1 MNTTNGKM
9 AIQSRQKL
17 ADALFIIMQQYN
29 FKEITIT
36 QIAQEA
42 KLSRKTFYRLY
53 NNKEE
58 ILDDFFQNLF
68 ESFIKR
74 VKDEDIHHYWDAV
87 QVYFDFWEEKRE
99 FLRLLKKQNIL
110 TILMNIS
117 YNRSFEVFEYV
128 RSKEIMVSFSP
139 YLPYLISY
147 ALGGMHSM
155 LIKWIEEDMAVP
167 SSVLIEKL
175 KAGFQSVDI

>member
-9 AIQSRQKL
+9 AIESRQKL
-17 ADALFIIMQQYN
+17 TDALFIVMQQYH
-29 FKEITIT
+29 FKEITVT
-36 QIAQEA
+36 QITQEA

-58 ILDDFFQNLF
+58 ILDDFFHNLF
-68 ESFIKR
+68 KAFIDK
-74 VKDEDIHHYWDAV
+74 VKAQDIHHYWEVV
-87 QVYFDFWEEKRE
+87 QLYFDFWEEKQA

-110 TILMNIS
+110 VALTDVS
-117 YNRSFEVFEYV
+117 YKYSFEIFEYV
-128 RSKEIMVSFSP
+128 RSKEIMDSFSP

-155 LIKWIEEDMAVP
+155 LIKWVEEDMVIP
-167 SSVLIEKL
+167 SSILVEKL
-175 KAGFQSVDI
+175 KAGFQSSAI